1 MCRDS
6 SPQERTDI
14 FLRRRAVTH
23 SSFPATS
30 SSSLPL
36 PLFVPLHLRP
46 PSLESFVCVI
56 LLFFATKFS
65 HRGCGDFAPVWREKP
80 ASIGQFQPIEP
91 PLSPARPAP
100 PLDICHT
107 IKTTQALWAQTFRQ
121 KKRTFSS
128 FSTPLRRSLV
138 RRLAPDICHPAV
150 AERSCC
156 QSASHLLPVTV
167 A

>member
-1 MCRDS
+1 MCCDS

-100 PLDICHT
+100 GYLPHYQNHAGVMGADIPSEETNFLLFLHSSSS
-107 IKTTQALWAQTFRQ
+107 LP
-121 KKRTFSS
+121 RTPSGS
-128 FSTPLRRSLV
+128 
-138 RRLAPDICHPAV
+138 
-150 AERSCC
+150 
-156 QSASHLLPVTV
+156 
-167 A
+167 